1 MAARLASKLWRGHQ
15 NRQRNCH
22 TETTFIHAGDLS
34 AEISLFEFLKRLP
47 ELLLS
52 QGQRRIS
59 IKSTHALLMDATK
72 EKTQPGISQY
82 IPLGWLRISAI
93 PATQNESVAPWDNMN
108 RDTSHCQGC
117 FLRSSPTA
125 RITVMSHSKPPTA
138 KNSIPS
144 DLSDWFGA
152 KPKVQTKRTPIN
164 KARASAARP
173 GTPGYS
179 RILLRLIET
188 ATKIRPASVAAA
200 PVSALRKLDQPAV
213 TFKLG
218 SSPVCG
224 DSDDNCAAVIC
235 ND

>member
-1 MAARLASKLWRGHQ
+1 
-15 NRQRNCH
+15 
-22 TETTFIHAGDLS
+22 
-34 AEISLFEFLKRLP
+34 
-47 ELLLS
+47 
-52 QGQRRIS
+52 
-59 IKSTHALLMDATK
+59 MDATK

-93 PATQNESVAPWDNMN
+93 PAMQNESVAPWDNMN
-108 RDTSHCQGC
+108 RETSHRQGC

-138 KNSIPS
+138 RNSIPS
-144 DLSDWFGA
+144 DLSDWYGA

-164 KARASAARP
+164 RARASAARP

-218 SSPVCG
+218 RAPSYIGHGAAGFCCLDCAHQIARPSARRPGPGQLSCHFVG
-224 DSDDNCAAVIC
+224 LLEERQQILVDHVLVSGAHAVGITRIDFQGRSLDDLR
-235 ND
+235 